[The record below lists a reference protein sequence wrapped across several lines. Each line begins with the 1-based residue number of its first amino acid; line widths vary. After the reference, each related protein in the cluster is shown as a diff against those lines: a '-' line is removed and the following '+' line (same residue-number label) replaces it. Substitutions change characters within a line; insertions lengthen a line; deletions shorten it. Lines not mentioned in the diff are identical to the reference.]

1 MWHRFHAVTL
11 WNFVP
16 SGGMEINMKIT
27 MMNVAQKANVSIAT
41 VARVVSG
48 NGYVSESVKSSV
60 QEVID
65 QLGYVASKNLSSKKK
80 FKEGVIGLVV
90 PHSSSNMFF
99 QLLSTSVNEAARSKG
114 FQVLTINSGEDISEI
129 PYLVDSLIKKNVDGI
144 IFSSF
149 IQDKVPD
156 DIREYMDNLNK
167 AVVMIERPAE
177 YFGVDKVLV
186 NNTEGT
192 FDATNYLIGKGHTEI
207 TYIGK
212 KQVFNVEKERYS
224 GYLMAMEKNQLE
236 VYAKTHSYFAQ
247 DYSFECG
254 YQIAQKLFEQERPTA
269 LMVAADILAVGVL
282 QYMYEKGIRIPEDVS
297 VVGHDDTISQY
308 LSPALT
314 SVSLPIEDMAME
326 AVEMLIGRKNN
337 IYHNARCIS
346 ISPRIIERN
355 SVKSLHK

>member
-1 MWHRFHAVTL
+1 
-11 WNFVP
+11 
-16 SGGMEINMKIT
+16 MKVT
-27 MMNVAQKANVSIAT
+27 MMNVAQRANVSITT
-41 VARVVSG
+41 VARVVRG
-48 NGYVSESVKSSV
+48 NGYVSESVRNMV
-60 QEVID
+60 QEAID
-65 QLGYVASKNLSSKKK
+65 QLGYTAPKNLYKKN

-99 QLLSTSVNEAARSKG
+99 QMLSRNVNEAARNKG
-114 FQVLTINSGEDISEI
+114 FQVLTVNSGEEVSEI

-149 IQDKVPD
+149 IQDEVPA
-156 DIREYMDNLNK
+156 DIKEYMDNLNK
-167 AVVMIERPAE
+167 PVVMIERPAE

-192 FDATNYLIGKGHTEI
+192 FDATNYLIGRGHVKI
-207 TYIGK
+207 AYIGK
-212 KQVFNVEKERYS
+212 KRAFNVENERYS

-236 VYAKTHSYFAQ
+236 AYAKTHSFFVEEYIPE
-247 DYSFECG
+247 YG
-254 YQIAQKLFEQERPTA
+254 YRIAQEIFEQREYPTA

-297 VVGHDDTISQY
+297 VVGHDDTISEY
-308 LSPALT
+308 LAPAVT
-314 SVSLPIEDMAME
+314 SVRLPIEDMAVE
-326 AVEMLIGRKNN
+326 AVEMLIGKKNN

-355 SVKSLHK
+355 SVKSLSK